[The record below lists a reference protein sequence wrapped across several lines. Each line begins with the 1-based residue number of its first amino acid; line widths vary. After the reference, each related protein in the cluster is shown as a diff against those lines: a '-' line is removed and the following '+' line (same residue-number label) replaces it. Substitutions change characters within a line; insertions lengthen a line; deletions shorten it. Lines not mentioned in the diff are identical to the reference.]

1 MNSYRAMPALAGPF
15 CSLMIGGLDTNGLIS
30 NEVNE
35 VVRVA
40 SWRELQRIPGFVPIP
55 VTNDIGL
62 VYLIDAVGTNSQIMH
77 IRVPGPTVNINT
89 DLMLANGTIASF
101 SRTNSAAYYG
111 GKWVPDHTCVSKQN
125 GYIHLVAI
133 VIVSPGLRKN
143 EERKVSKKGLEYSL
157 LWLLVLP

>member
-40 SWRELQRIPGFVPIP
+40 SWRELQRIPGFVPVP

-62 VYLIDAVGTNSQIMH
+62 VYLIEAVGTNSQIRH
-77 IRVPGPTVNINT
+77 IPVPGPSVNINIH
-89 DLMLANGTIASF
+89 LMLDFGTIASF
-101 SRTNSAAYYG
+101 SSTNSTAHYG
-111 GKWVPDHTCVSKQN
+111 GKLVPDHICVSEQN
-125 GYIHLVAI
+125 GSIHTSCCYCDCKPWA
-133 VIVSPGLRKN
+133 PEK
-143 EERKVSKKGLEYSL
+143 
-157 LWLLVLP
+157 